1 MLAAQNIGVDRT
13 MRIHAVAESRD
24 PIREAREDLAVAYRG
39 AAHFRFDDTIWNHF
53 TLRLPGQPHHFLV
66 KPHGLLFSEVT
77 AENLIV
83 VDTEGRTVE
92 GRGTAERTAV
102 CIHAA
107 IHQAIER
114 ATCVLHVHPPYA
126 TWLATIDGGR
136 LLPVNQDS
144 LRFYN
149 RISYDDYYNGVAL
162 DHDEGR
168 RIAGLFQKNNVLLLA
183 NHGVIVIGPTVAEA
197 FYNLYYLELS
207 CEQQYK
213 IACAGRAPRLVAPDI
228 AERTARCFDDDKEGP
243 VDFLAAMK
251 RLLGANPAERA
262 R

>member
-1 MLAAQNIGVDRT
+1 

-24 PIREAREDLAVAYRG
+24 SVREAREDLAVAYRL

-53 TLRLPGQPHHFLV
+53 TLRLPGRPNHFLV

-83 VDTEGRTVE
+83 VDTDGHTVE
-92 GRGTAERTAV
+92 GRGVAEQTGV
-102 CIHAA
+102 CIHAE
-107 IHQAIER
+107 IHRAIER
-114 ATCVLHVHPPYA
+114 AACVLHVHPPYA
-126 TWLATIDGGR
+126 TWLAMLDSGR

-149 RISYDDYYNGVAL
+149 RVSYDDRYNGLAL
-162 DHDEGR
+162 DRAEGQ
-168 RIAGLFQKNNVLLLA
+168 RIAGAFERNNVLLLA
-183 NHGVIVIGPTVAEA
+183 NHGIIVIGPTVAEA
-197 FYNLYYLELS
+197 FYNLYYFELC

-213 IACAGRAPRLVAPDI
+213 IACSGRAPRLVAPDI
-228 AERTARCFDDDKEGP
+228 AEHTAREFESDKGGP

-251 RLLGANPAERA
+251 RLLAAKA
-262 R
+262 